1 MLKKTKKNFNPAEL
15 LLNSQATY
23 NEILRVCD
31 NLVSKN
37 LLKKNNTQ
45 FEKVLPSLEELE
57 EVNFLGKKKFEEV
70 EVEVEVKENFST
82 DEIEKLVKKVGGEI
96 VKEIFPKTSF
106 LIPKNLLTLTQT
118 EKNILEMLKKT
129 KKNFNPAELLLNSQ
143 ATYNE
148 ILRVCDNLVSKNLLK
163 KNNTQFEKVLPSLEE
178 LEEVNFLGKKK
189 FEEVEV
195 EVEVKENFS
204 TEYYFFLTNF

>member
-82 DEIEKLVKKVGGEI
+82 DEIEKLVKVFGDFK
-96 VKEIFPKTSF
+96 
-106 LIPKNLLTLTQT
+106 L
-118 EKNILEMLKKT
+118 
-129 KKNFNPAELLLNSQ
+129 
-143 ATYNE
+143 
-148 ILRVCDNLVSKNLLK
+148 
-163 KNNTQFEKVLPSLEE
+163 
-178 LEEVNFLGKKK
+178 
-189 FEEVEV
+189 
-195 EVEVKENFS
+195 
-204 TEYYFFLTNF
+204 